1 MSNTSNFG
9 KVAIKGVGLI
19 GGSIGMALRA
29 RGLSSRVVGLGRA
42 ESRLRRAV
50 ELGAI
55 DAYTTDP
62 ASAYCEA
69 DCVVICTPVGSIVAD
84 VLECFKYSRA
94 ETTVTDAG
102 SVKGTIVAG
111 VLGSAGRDAERFVG
125 AHPIAGS
132 ERGGVEFSRRD
143 LFENRVCVLTPTDP
157 VCNDSLQRARGFWR
171 GLGCSIV
178 ETTPERHDELLA
190 SGSHLPH
197 VVAAALA
204 ASIPIE
210 AIPLTAGAFRDGTR
224 VAAASAELWT
234 GIFQA
239 NREPLLRAIAR
250 YQTELTSF
258 VRALE
263 SNQEVE
269 IKNWWLRAQQR
280 LSSSRSESSAAK
292 NVDA

>member
-1 MSNTSNFG
+1 MRDSESLGT
-9 KVAIKGVGLI
+9 VAIKGVGLI
-19 GGSIGMALRA
+19 GGSIGLTLRA
-29 RGLSSRVVGLGRA
+29 RGLATRVVGLGRD
-42 ESRLRRAV
+42 ESKLRRAV

-55 DAYTTDP
+55 DEFTTDP
-62 ASAYCEA
+62 ASAYSRA
-69 DCVVICTPVGSIVAD
+69 DCVVVCTPVGSIVED
-84 VLECFKYSRA
+84 VLECFKYSRSQ
-94 ETTVTDAG
+94 TMVTDAG
-102 SVKGTIVAG
+102 SVKGTIVSG

-132 ERGGVEFSRRD
+132 ERGGVEFSRGD

-157 VCNDSLQRARGFWR
+157 VCKDSLQRARAFWQ

-197 VVAAALA
+197 VIAAALA

-224 VAAASAELWT
+224 VAASSAELWT

-239 NREPLLRAIAR
+239 NREPLLQAIAR
-250 YQTELTSF
+250 YEAELTSF

-280 LSSSRSESSAAK
+280 LSTSRAESNPTI